1 MRLHINRQA
10 FLKIRILLQFP
21 CMSEWLLSAMGLAA
35 VTSFFEAVAT
45 ASAAVATGSAAFFF
59 RTAVAAEEF
68 LVTGAN
74 SMSASY
80 SDEKSFM
87 FHLIWL
93 INKHLNLHIYSLF
106 LSYF

>member
-1 MRLHINRQA
+1 M
-10 FLKIRILLQFP
+10 KKRILLQFP
-21 CMSEWLLSAMGLAA
+21 CMSEWLLSAMAVAA
-35 VTSFFEAVAT
+35 VTSFSEAVAT
-45 ASAAVATGSAAFFF
+45 ALAAVATASAAFFF

-80 SDEKSFM
+80 CDEKSFM

-93 INKHLNLHIYSLF
+93 INKHLNLHIYYLF
-106 LSYF
+106 LRYF